1 MIEVVCICLV
11 LQRCLDVLF
20 SLFFVSEVIVI
31 IQTRGP
37 PQETFSLRRVSEV
50 DPSDPPPSPVYVEAY
65 NVAATVATMNV
76 ATDECLHVA
85 GGVVTI
91 SSCCPPVS
99 LAPTLSELSPCPRF
113 HSSLLFICLSFFLFV
128 SQFFL

>member
-50 DPSDPPPSPVYVEAY
+50 DPSDPPPPALY
-65 NVAATVATMNV
+65 M
-76 ATDECLHVA
+76 
-85 GGVVTI
+85 
-91 SSCCPPVS
+91 
-99 LAPTLSELSPCPRF
+99 
-113 HSSLLFICLSFFLFV
+113 
-128 SQFFL
+128 